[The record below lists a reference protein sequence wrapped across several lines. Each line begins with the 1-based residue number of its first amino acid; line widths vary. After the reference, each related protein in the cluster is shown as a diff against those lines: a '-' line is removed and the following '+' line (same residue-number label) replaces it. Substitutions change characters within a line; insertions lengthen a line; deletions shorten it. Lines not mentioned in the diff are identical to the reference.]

1 MDEPPVTDTTST
13 YGRNFLFG
21 FNGGVTYECLRGLN
35 QPPSMPPPLPL
46 PPPSSPLP
54 SPPPSPL
61 PEAAAGQE
69 VGSKAKPLPR
79 LGVLRLD
86 YGQCVGGLG
95 EESALV
101 RVRVCARAFSPD
113 RSRPPLPALPRLPTA
128 TWRCRQP
135 PIVRVPCSFQS
146 GAWPHFRHGSRRKH
160 TGPGGSHTR
169 SSDEGQGRG
178 GEGRGGRLGTSC
190 CFPRLSLAHH
200 DTPTRNIC
208 SFFQVKQ
215 DILTSVSFLEEKGCS
230 AILGDC
236 GTYLLSPLP
245 SPLAPFSSAL
255 NPQRRGPRWL
265 LMLSCSALKTPA
277 TPLPPHT
284 PRFHVEDSENGPRG
298 HHAPCLPLFSHA
310 LAVPRLVL
318 RFRVPQHA
326 TGRGTGGWV

>member
-1 MDEPPVTDTTST
+1 M
-13 YGRNFLFG
+13 R
-21 FNGGVTYECLRGLN
+21 GVRSPRVAPDGAE
-35 QPPSMPPPLPL
+35 
-46 PPPSSPLP
+46 SPLQP
-54 SPPPSPL
+54 SATVLDDGVSMETYRALQAENEKLLGEVQRLREQAEARPAAPTDATT
-61 PEAAAGQE
+61 EAAAGQE

-169 SSDEGQGRG
+169 SSDEGKGGRRA

-190 CFPRLSLAHH
+190 CFPQS
-200 DTPTRNIC
+200 
-208 SFFQVKQ
+208 
-215 DILTSVSFLEEKGCS
+215 
-230 AILGDC
+230 
-236 GTYLLSPLP
+236 
-245 SPLAPFSSAL
+245 
-255 NPQRRGPRWL
+255 
-265 LMLSCSALKTPA
+265 
-277 TPLPPHT
+277 HT
-284 PRFHVEDSENGPRG
+284 PRHPNS
-298 HHAPCLPLFSHA
+298 
-310 LAVPRLVL
+310 
-318 RFRVPQHA
+318 
-326 TGRGTGGWV
+326 